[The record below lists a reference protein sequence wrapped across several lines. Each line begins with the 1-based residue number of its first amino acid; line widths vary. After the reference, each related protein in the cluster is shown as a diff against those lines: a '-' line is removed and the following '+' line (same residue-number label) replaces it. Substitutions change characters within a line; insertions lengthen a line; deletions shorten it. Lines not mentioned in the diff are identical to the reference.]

1 MAKYLE
7 LDTDVPVDVR
17 VLPPFKGGEPVAE
30 VVYPNG
36 RRYGLQARDIDAHF
50 RMVTPQVVEIGAAF
64 GAEYDR

>member
-7 LDTDVPVDVR
+7 LDTDVPVDIR

-36 RRYGLQARDIDAHF
+36 RRYGLHARDVETYF
-50 RMVTPQVVEIGAAF
+50 RIVTPQVVEMTASF
-64 GAEYDR
+64 GAEYER

>member
-7 LDTDVPVDVR
+7 LDTDIPVDVR

-36 RRYGLQARDIDAHF
+36 RRYGLHACDIEKHF
-50 RMVTPQVVEIGAAF
+50 AIVTPQVVEMSAAF
-64 GAEYDR
+64 GGEYER